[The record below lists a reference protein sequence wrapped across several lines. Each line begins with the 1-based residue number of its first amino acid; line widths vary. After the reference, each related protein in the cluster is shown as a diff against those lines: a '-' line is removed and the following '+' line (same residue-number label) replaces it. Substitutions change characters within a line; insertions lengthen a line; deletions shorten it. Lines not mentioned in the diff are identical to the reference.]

1 MSRVLIITNDFPPR
15 IGGIQSFLHAL
26 AKQVADRVVV
36 YAPAWPGATEFDL
49 AQPFPVIRH
58 STSLMLPVPSVRR
71 RALEIMA
78 SHGCDTILFGAAA
91 PLGLLAQSLR
101 QAGARRIVAIT
112 HGHEASWAR
121 LPVSRALLR
130 RIGDSVDV
138 VTYLGEFTRQR
149 LSEGLSAAAT
159 RRMVRLTP
167 GVDTKTFRPGA
178 GGSAIRKRH
187 GLTERPVILC
197 VSRLV
202 RRKGQDTLIRALPG
216 LLAANRGKP
225 ALLLVGS
232 GPYAAG
238 LRHLAR
244 KLDVSDHVVFAGDVP
259 SRELPGYYDSADIF
273 AMPCRSRL
281 AGLDVEGLGIVFLE
295 AAATALPVIVGD
307 CGGAPDA
314 VLPGETGFAVPG
326 RDVRSVEARLNQLL
340 ANPAAAKAIGRKGR
354 AWMER
359 SWQWAQVGQDLR
371 TTLQL

>member
-1 MSRVLIITNDFPPR
+1 LIITNDFPPR

-26 AKQVADRVVV
+26 AIQVADRVVV
-36 YAPAWPGATEFDL
+36 YAPAWPGAAAFDG

-58 STSLMLPVPSVRR
+58 PTSLMLPVPTVCR

-91 PLGLLAQSLR
+91 PLGLLAPSLR
-101 QAGARRIVAIT
+101 RAGARRIVAVT
-112 HGHEASWAR
+112 HGHETGWAR

-130 RIGDSVDV
+130 RIGDSVDAL
-138 VTYLGEFTRQR
+138 TYLGEFTRQR
-149 LSEGLSAAAT
+149 MSEGLSAAAI

-167 GVDTKTFRPGA
+167 GADTKTFRPGA

-216 LLAANRGKP
+216 LLAANQGKP
-225 ALLLVGS
+225 ALLLVGD

-238 LRHLAR
+238 LRRLAR
-244 KLDVSDHVVFAGDVP
+244 KLGVSDHVVFAGEVP
-259 SRELPGYYDSADIF
+259 SRELPGYYDAADIF
-273 AMPCRSRL
+273 AMPCRSRY

-295 AAATALPVIVGD
+295 AAAAALPVIVGD

-314 VLPGETGFAVPG
+314 VLHGETGFVVPG
-326 RDVRSVEARLNQLL
+326 RGVRSVEARLNQLL
-340 ANPAAAKAIGRKGR
+340 SDPAAAKVIGQKGR

-359 SWQWAQVGQDLR
+359 SWQWAQVGRELR
-371 TTLQL
+371 AMLQL